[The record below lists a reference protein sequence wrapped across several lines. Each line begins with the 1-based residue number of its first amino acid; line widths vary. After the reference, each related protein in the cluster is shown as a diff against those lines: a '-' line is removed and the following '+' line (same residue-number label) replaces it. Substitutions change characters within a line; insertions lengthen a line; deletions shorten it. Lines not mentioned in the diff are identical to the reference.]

1 MYVART
7 FHMLST
13 WSKRPAMEE
22 MYGRFPAKEVPSNK
36 TIRDIWTVSSSGM
49 PTISGEAE
57 MDVVRASQSQL
68 VSYSSSSQ
76 VTLTSW
82 DSIARRRKSLLA
94 SLFPGRKR
102 HK

>member
-1 MYVART
+1 M
-7 FHMLST
+7 
-13 WSKRPAMEE
+13 
-22 MYGRFPAKEVPSNK
+22 
-36 TIRDIWTVSSSGM
+36 
-49 PTISGEAE
+49 SGEAE